1 MLIPRFAIV
10 ARALSPEIRQ
20 AAVAARMSGFDGLQ
34 LDAITRQLDVTTLS
48 TTGYRELRH
57 VFSSNA
63 QTLFALRCE
72 AGPEGLG
79 PKSDTDRILDRA
91 DGVLRASAALG
102 CTGVCFDLGRLPPA
116 PRAAKLKPK
125 VTPQMAGLLILPESK
140 PAEPAADEPPAT
152 KIDPAV
158 LGYWQQALAALA
170 DIADRYGQL
179 VSIGTSLSS
188 LASLVAIVTSVNC
201 PWFGIDFD
209 TSAVVRDE
217 WSADEFFDAAAPL
230 LQQVRA
236 RDAVAGEDRRSR
248 PAVIGRGD
256 VKWRELLAGLDAAGY
271 AGPITIDPTELAE
284 PTVATVAGLKQLKAV
299 LSS

>member
-1 MLIPRFAIV
+1 VLIPRFATV

-20 AAVAARMSGFDGLQ
+20 AVIAARKNGFDGLQ

-48 TTGYRELRH
+48 ATGYRELRH
-57 VFSSNA
+57 LFSSNA
-63 QTLFALRCE
+63 QQLFALRCE
-72 AGPEGLG
+72 TGPEGLG
-79 PKSDTDRILDRA
+79 PKSDTDRVLDRA
-91 DGVLRASAALG
+91 DGVLRASASLG
-102 CTGVCFDLGRLPPA
+102 CHGVCFDLGRLPPA
-116 PRAAKLKPK
+116 PKTAKPKPK
-125 VTPQMAGLLILPESK
+125 VSPQMAGLLILPDAT
-140 PAEPAADEPPAT
+140 PPEPADEEPPTT

-158 LGYWQQALAALA
+158 LGHWQQALAALG
-170 DIADRYGQL
+170 DTADRYGQL

-188 LASLVAIVTSVNC
+188 LASLVAIVQSVNC

-209 TSAVVRDE
+209 TSAIVRDE

-248 PAVIGRGD
+248 PAIIGRGD
-256 VKWRELLAGLDAAGY
+256 VKWRDLLAGLDAAGY

-284 PTVATVAGLKQLKAV
+284 PSVAAIAGLKQLKAV